1 MVIPAATADPT
12 VATAAPA
19 GTAILV
25 AMDGLTAATEGL
37 AAALAMGEVT
47 DAPSAAMAVMEDRA
61 TDPAPPPANHQPPI
75 SPAVDAT
82 KMALM
87 SVPRNKAE
95 WGAPGENVARAAQ
108 HRRDRHLYEGPLK
121 FPAAIQSVWV
131 RPIWRQREYGS

>member
-1 MVIPAATADPT
+1 MAMVIPAATADPT

-61 TDPAPPPANHQPPI
+61 TDPAPPQRTI

-82 KMALM
+82 EVAVM
-87 SVPRNKAE
+87 SVPRNKAGR
-95 WGAPGENVARAAQ
+95 GAPGETVARAAQ